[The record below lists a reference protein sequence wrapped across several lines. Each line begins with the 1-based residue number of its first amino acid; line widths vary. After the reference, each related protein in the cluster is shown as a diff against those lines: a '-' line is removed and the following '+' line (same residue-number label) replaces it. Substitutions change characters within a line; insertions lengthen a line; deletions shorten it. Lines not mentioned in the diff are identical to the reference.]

1 MENHDHTFSAK
12 PLLQRIDLL
21 FGPIEI
27 EHAKPSQMEETT
39 CIVIDVLRFT
49 TTAAMALANGAK
61 AVIPAKSIGDALI
74 LHEKYPGSLL
84 AGERGGSKIG
94 SELTGERDF
103 DLGNSPREFTRDAV
117 EGRVV
122 ISTTT
127 NGTIALNACKGA
139 ENILAASFLNAVAT
153 VSWILKHPTTRVC
166 LVCSGTHEE
175 NSYEDMLG
183 AGAVASMLIRSRS
196 SGLYK
201 GLTGLSYSDS
211 VLACCMLYQQA
222 CRQGLKEHFSLS
234 RNGKNLGAF
243 PHLAEDVPFAART
256 DICRFAIQLK
266 DGQLCIAE

>member
-39 CIVIDVLRFT
+39 CVVIDVLRFT

-153 VSWILKHPTTRVC
+153 VAWILKHPTTRVC

-234 RNGKNLGAF
+234 RNGKNLGSF
-243 PHLAEDVPFAART
+243 PHLAEDVPFAAST
-256 DICRFAIQLK
+256 DILRLAIQLK